1 MKTKT
6 KEYITFKEDFYMSKS
21 ETGVKSRLILELL
34 VITYFFI
41 AVLATKYIFKGPS
54 TASLPG
60 LSWLIVFGCYLIYN
74 KKYNDLIDESSKFIL
89 SKVNQIAIT
98 IMMYSIVIIAI
109 FFATPYT
116 RNINISNMDTG
127 IILIAV
133 LFIQSLS
140 KLILYVYFDKR
151 GICN

>member
-1 MKTKT
+1 
-6 KEYITFKEDFYMSKS
+6 MSKS
-21 ETGVKSRLILELL
+21 ETGVRSKLILELL

-60 LSWLIVFGCYLIYN
+60 LSWLIVFGCYSIYN
-74 KKYNDLIDESSKFIL
+74 KKYNDLVDEASKL
-89 SKVNQIAIT
+89 MLLKVDQIASK
-98 IMMYSIVIIAI
+98 IMLYSMFVIAVL
-109 FFATPYT
+109 FSVNHT
-116 RNINISNMDTG
+116 RALDISNLDIG
-127 IILIAV
+127 IMLLAV

-140 KLILYVYFDKR
+140 KLILYIYFDKK

>member
-1 MKTKT
+1 
-6 KEYITFKEDFYMSKS
+6 MSKS

-41 AVLATKYIFKGPS
+41 AILATKYIFKGPS

-74 KKYNDLIDESSKFIL
+74 KKYNDLVDESSKFIL

>member
-1 MKTKT
+1 M
-6 KEYITFKEDFYMSKS
+6 YKS
-21 ETGVKSRLILELL
+21 ETGVKSKLILELL
-34 VITYFFI
+34 VITYLFI

-60 LSWLIVFGCYLIYN
+60 LSWLIVFGCYSVYN
-74 KKYNDLIDESSKFIL
+74 KKYNDLVDESSKFIL

-116 RNINISNMDTG
+116 RNINISNQNTG

-140 KLILYVYFDKR
+140 KLILYMYFDKR

>member
-1 MKTKT
+1 M
-6 KEYITFKEDFYMSKS
+6 FKS
-21 ETGVKSRLILELL
+21 ETGVRSKLILELL

-60 LSWLIVFGCYLIYN
+60 LSWLIVFGCYSIYN
-74 KKYNDLIDESSKFIL
+74 KKYNDLVDEASKL
-89 SKVNQIAIT
+89 MLLKVDQIASK
-98 IMMYSIVIIAI
+98 IMLYSMFVIAVL
-109 FFATPYT
+109 FSVNHT
-116 RNINISNMDTG
+116 RALDISNLDIG
-127 IILIAV
+127 IMLLAV

-140 KLILYVYFDKR
+140 KLILYIYFDKK

>member
-1 MKTKT
+1 
-6 KEYITFKEDFYMSKS
+6 MSKS
-21 ETGVKSRLILELL
+21 ETGVRSKLILELL

-60 LSWLIVFGCYLIYN
+60 LSWLIVFGCYSIYN
-74 KKYNDLIDESSKFIL
+74 KKYNDLVDEASKLMLLKVDHIA
-89 SKVNQIAIT
+89 SK
-98 IMMYSIVIIAI
+98 IMLYSILLISV
-109 FFATPYT
+109 FFSANYT
-116 RNINISNMDTG
+116 RCLDISNLDIG
-127 IILIAV
+127 VILLAI

-140 KLILYVYFDKR
+140 KLILYIHFDRK